1 MGNFGKA
8 LPCRRRIKRG
18 PHREPKPL
26 ILKLDVIKAA
36 VYTDIKEAVVG
47 QKGRCHV
54 LSFFWWFVPYHVVK
68 LNGVVVVAHRKT
80 SPPTPP
86 FCSQKIKWFKLSKPQ
101 YGRARASRITRKKMF
116 VGKGNVRWV
125 FIASLLRQ
133 SCVHKVDEIS
143 FVFPQDR

>member
-1 MGNFGKA
+1 MPTSHKIGTTQRTKAINFEIRRYKSCGLYRHKRSCCRAKRKMSRALIFLVICA
-8 LPCRRRIKRG
+8 LPCRKI
-18 PHREPKPL
+18 EW
-26 ILKLDVIKAA
+26 
-36 VYTDIKEAVVG
+36 
-47 QKGRCHV
+47 GR
-54 LSFFWWFVPYHVVK
+54 
-68 LNGVVVVAHRKT
+68 VVVAHRKT
-80 SPPTPP
+80 SPSPP